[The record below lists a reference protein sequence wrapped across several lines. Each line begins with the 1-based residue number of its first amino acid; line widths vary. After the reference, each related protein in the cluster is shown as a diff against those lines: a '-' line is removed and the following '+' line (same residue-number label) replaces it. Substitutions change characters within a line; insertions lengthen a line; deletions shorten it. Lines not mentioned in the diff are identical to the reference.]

1 MTDTYQELL
10 IEQQG
15 SQMNKIFGFVLV
27 GLGVLSIISGL
38 FVSPFFF
45 IGAPVCGVLSYIVYF
60 RRTVTEYEYTYMD
73 KELRIARIYNRAKRK
88 KMESLD
94 LTKAEAIVAQSSPA
108 YDNYK
113 NMQGEETDYSTCLPE
128 TEELKDYVIIMEGKK
143 IYYFSFN
150 EAMVQAIRTG
160 VPSKVKMR

>member
-27 GLGVLSIISGL
+27 GLGALSIISGL

-45 IGAPVCGVLSYIVYF
+45 IGAPVCGILSYIVYF
-60 RRTVTEYEYTYMD
+60 RRTITEYEYTYMD

-88 KMESLD
+88 QVEVLD
-94 LTKAEAIVAQSSPA
+94 LTKAEAVVLQSSSA

-113 NMQGEETDYSTCLPE
+113 NMQGEEIDYSTCTDE
-128 TEELKDYVIIMEGKK
+128 TDELKDYVIVYEGKK
-143 IYYFSFN
+143 RYYFSFN
-150 EAMVQAIRTG
+150 DAMVQAIRTG

>member
-60 RRTVTEYEYTYMD
+60 RRTITEYEYTYMD

-94 LTKAEAIVAQSSPA
+94 LSKAEAIVAQSSAA

-113 NMQGEETDYSTCLPE
+113 NMQGEEIDYSTCLPE

-160 VPSKVKMR
+160 VPSKVKLR

>member
-1 MTDTYQELL
+1 MTDTFQELL

-15 SQMNKIFGFVLV
+15 SKMNKISGYVLV
-27 GLGVLSIISGL
+27 ALGVLSIISGL

-45 IGAPVCGVLSYIVYF
+45 IGAPVCGILSYIVYF

-73 KELRIARIYNRAKRK
+73 KVLQISRIYNRSSRK
-88 KMESLD
+88 TVEELD
-94 LTKAEAIVAQSSPA
+94 LTKAEAIVAQNSAA

-113 NMQGEETDYSTCLPE
+113 NMKGEETDYSTCLPE
-128 TEELKDYVIIMEGKK
+128 TEELKDYVIIMDGKK

-150 EAMVQAIRTG
+150 EAMVKAIRTG
-160 VPSKVKMR
+160 VPSKVKLR

>member
-60 RRTVTEYEYTYMD
+60 RRTITEYEYTYMD

-94 LTKAEAIVAQSSPA
+94 LSKAEAIVAQSSAA

-113 NMQGEETDYSTCLPE
+113 NMQGEEIDYSTCLPE

-150 EAMVQAIRTG
+150 EAMVKAIRTG
-160 VPSKVKMR
+160 VPSKVKLR